1 MHDIVENG
9 IVLDLFADD
18 SKVHNA
24 IKSVKD
30 YLILQKEL
38 VRLVIRARLW
48 QLKLNV
54 DKFLVLRIG
63 KANPQFVHCIDGSPL
78 EAPEH
83 VIDLGITMSKSLTF
97 HEHVKRMIA

>member
-1 MHDIVENG
+1 MPDIVENG

-18 SKVHNA
+18 SKVYNA

-54 DKFLVLRIG
+54 DKWLVLHIG

-78 EAPEH
+78 EASKH

-97 HEHVKRMIA
+97 HEHIKRMIA